1 MIQTLIAVV
10 RSRSSWNMLRIK
22 REGRWRDGRSGDT
35 EKSAC
40 GDQHHRRSRNAASTD
55 ATPNIAAPMSSSR
68 RRPMRSP
75 SVPAVIER
83 AGDEKPID
91 VDDPE
96 QLRAARL
103 EIFTQ
108 LRHRQMQHRE
118 IHRVQQAG
126 QRDDREP
133 DPFLLACPF
142 DFVYASFQMLLAVL
156 TPTTNRHDR
165 MNTRDPVAPVF
176 KMPPR
181 GAAELAAPRAIGVS
195 SPVPPPPM
203 KDSPTP

>member
-1 MIQTLIAVV
+1 MLQHETTDQGPDRSAHGVGHDPDADRRGPLAVIV
-10 RSRSSWNMLRIK
+10 ERVADQ

-40 GDQHHRRSRNAASTD
+40 GDQHTSAPRERREHGRDTEHRRADEQQPPATD
-55 ATPNIAAPMSSSR
+55 AIAEGAGSDQ
-68 RRPMRSP
+68 
-75 SVPAVIER
+75 R

-96 QLRAARL
+96 QLRAARP

-126 QRDDREP
+126 QRDDGEP

-142 DFVYASFQMLLAVL
+142 DFVYASFQMCLAVL
-156 TPTTNRHDR
+156 EPTTHRHGR
-165 MNTRDPVAPVF
+165 MNARDPVAPVF
-176 KMPPR
+176 KM
-181 GAAELAAPRAIGVS
+181 
-195 SPVPPPPM
+195 SP
-203 KDSPTP
+203 